1 MKPGDAISTSEEIN
15 GNKIAAKTKFVSTEI
30 LDTAKFSSRYSHFV
44 AIIKFILLGL
54 AILLIGLAFV
64 LPNLEK
70 EEGFTLDY
78 ADLILS
84 DDSLTM
90 KNPQFV
96 ASDLS
101 NQNYVVTA
109 DTASQKTAT
118 SSEITLENIQADI
131 TLKSGEWLSM
141 SAPDGVINQDIGI
154 LQLFGEINIYS
165 DSGDQ
170 FTLQSADINLKQRTI
185 VSSNPVT
192 GHGPLGEIRADRLVA
207 EQLSGRLRFEGNV
220 MLKIFPKTI
229 N

>member
-1 MKPGDAISTSEEIN
+1 MKPADVISVDEDVDKGSVSETP
-15 GNKIAAKTKFVSTEI
+15 KFIASDL
-30 LDTAKFSSRYSHFV
+30 LDGVKFSSRYSHFV
-44 AIIKFILLGL
+44 SVIKFILLGL
-54 AILLIGLAFV
+54 AILLVGLAFV

-109 DTASQKTAT
+109 DTATQKTAT
-118 SSEITLENIQADI
+118 SSEVTLKNLQADI
-131 TLKSGEWLSM
+131 TLKSGEWISL
-141 SAPDGVINQDIGI
+141 SAPDGVLDQDSGL
-154 LQLFGEINIYS
+154 LQLFGDINIFS

-170 FTLQSADINLKQRTI
+170 FTMKSAEVNLKKRTI
-185 VSSNPVT
+185 VSPNPVI
-192 GHGPLGEIRADRLVA
+192 GHGPLGAIEADRLVA
-207 EQLSGRLRFEGNV
+207 DQLTGKLRFEGNV
-220 MLKIFPKTI
+220 RLKIYP
-229 N
+229 